1 MLQKITKKIAFF
13 LLEKEM
19 LLEDDVEWC
28 IYLLKKWIFSSS
40 ILIILF
46 LEGLVWATPIE
57 ILFYIISVL
66 VLRRR
71 SGGDHAS
78 TPLRCMVL
86 SMLIE
91 MLCFIMIMKIKNYFW
106 FHVLSL
112 CFGGLVL
119 WFVIPTNQ
127 KEKTSEMKANKRIL
141 RKILT
146 LEGLVLIPVVI
157 FLKADRVVME
167 KLCYWNM
174 GILTTASCVVISK
187 WEK

>member
-71 SGGDHAS
+71 SGGYHAS

-119 WFVIPTNQ
+119 
-127 KEKTSEMKANKRIL
+127 
-141 RKILT
+141 
-146 LEGLVLIPVVI
+146 IPVVI